1 MTPLRQ
7 TMKTKKP
14 TKRQKRRSR
23 TYPFW
28 KPLALLAVAGTLVF
42 GVYLGFL
49 YVQLGRTF
57 VQQSQFIPTRI
68 YSDVL
73 RITPPQPRG
82 FIIEQLK
89 NRGYEPKLTAELITF
104 EMHQVKYPLY
114 LVPEN
119 HPTIDAYGKKITL
132 KFETP
137 AAIAPLQTIEISG
150 HATPDLYLE
159 PELVA
164 TLSRP
169 AQSGE
174 QKADQN
180 EVREI
185 IKFDEVPNQ
194 VKTAIIAIEDQHFL
208 EHKGFDP
215 RGILRAIW
223 VNLKTRSF
231 AQGGSTI
238 TQQLVKNLTARR
250 GKNFFKKINE
260 VFLAILL
267 ELRFDKEQIF
277 ERYLNEVYLGQVGN
291 LEIHGVSEG
300 AKHFFGKRLEELNL
314 GEIAMMAGFIRG
326 PGFYSPYTHRPR
338 AVERQKLVLKKMVE
352 TGQLAEGEAKEAVK
366 MPIRLAPAQTASNK
380 APYFTDYAKAELIRL
395 LKDRVSEQEIPQS
408 GFHVFTTLD
417 VSLNSAA
424 QKAVA
429 EGVANLDKSVKQLPA
444 GMRLEGAL
452 ACMDQHTGFIRA
464 LVGGRSYGT
473 STFNRILNMKRQVG
487 STFKP
492 LVYLA
497 ALRKKFDKQGIPYT
511 PGYPMEDAPW
521 TIEYD
526 HGKQSWAPKNYEKEF
541 LGWIPLR
548 TSLAHSV
555 NTVTA
560 RLGYEVGLSN
570 IVQLAKELGVE
581 SELPA
586 FPSLSLGVAE
596 LSPIEL
602 LRIYGTIANHGVQEE
617 LTVIRGITQDDGTGY
632 ARFVFHPK
640 KVLETFEADLMT
652 DMLESVFTEG
662 TAHMA
667 RDLGYKN
674 AAAGKTGTTSHHRD
688 SWFAGYSPH
697 LTSVVWVGL
706 DEAPQLEELQEKAKK
721 KDKLLLTGATS
732 ALPIWVKYMNAALIR
747 QAPEGF
753 PPNPELIDVKLDRK
767 SGKLAASD
775 CPISE
780 VIPEKAIRGVETTSP
795 GCQKD
800 WPPSVPKTIE

>member
-1 MTPLRQ
+1 MR
-7 TMKTKKP
+7 KTIKK
-14 TKRQKRRSR
+14 RSSR
-23 TYPFW
+23 NKKLW
-28 KPLALLAVAGTLVF
+28 KPLALLALIGTALF

-49 YVQLGRTF
+49 YVQLGRSF

-68 YSDVL
+68 YSDIL
-73 RITPPQPRG
+73 RISQPQRRG
-82 FIIEQLK
+82 FILEQLK
-89 NRGYEPKLTAELITF
+89 NRGYEAKLAPESISF
-104 EMHQVKYPLY
+104 EMHQVNYPIY
-114 LVPEN
+114 LIPEN
-119 HPTIDAYGKKITL
+119 HPTIDAYGKKTIL

-137 AAIAPLQTIEISG
+137 AADAPLQSIEVG
-150 HATPDLYLE
+150 GRATPDLYLE

-169 AQSGE
+169 SQAGE
-174 QKADQN
+174 QKSDQN
-180 EVREI
+180 EVRDV
-185 IKFDEVPNQ
+185 IKFDEIPNH

-215 RGILRAIW
+215 RGILRAVW
-223 VNLKTRSF
+223 VNIKTRSL

-267 ELRFDKEQIF
+267 ELRFEKEQIL

-314 GEIAMMAGFIRG
+314 AEVALMAGFIRG
-326 PGFYSPYTHRPR
+326 PGFYSPYTHRAR
-338 AVERQKLVLKKMVE
+338 AIDRQKLVLKKMVE
-352 TGQLAEGEAKEAVK
+352 TGQLAEGEAKEALK

-395 LKDRVSEQEIPQS
+395 LKDRVSEQEIPQA
-408 GFHVFTTLD
+408 GFHVYTTLD
-417 VSLNSAA
+417 VPLNAAA

-429 EGVANLDKSVKQLPA
+429 DGVAHLDKALKLPP
-444 GMRLEGAL
+444 GLKLEGAL
-452 ACMDQHTGFIRA
+452 ASVDHHNGFIRA
-464 LVGGRSYGT
+464 LVGGRNYAA

-492 LVYLA
+492 LVFLA
-497 ALRKKFDKQGIPYT
+497 AIKKRTDVHGVPYT

-526 HGKQSWAPKNYEKEF
+526 NGKQNWSPKNYEKEF
-541 LGWIPLR
+541 LGWTSLR
-548 TSLAHSV
+548 TALAHSV

-560 RLGYEVGLSN
+560 KLGYEVGLSE
-570 IVQLAKELGVE
+570 IIQLAKGLGVE
-581 SELPA
+581 SDLPA
-586 FPSLSLGVAE
+586 VPSLSLGVAE

-602 LRIYGTIANHGVQEE
+602 LRIYGTLANHGLQEE

-640 KVLETFEADLMT
+640 KILESTEADLMT

-662 TAHMA
+662 TARTA

-688 SWFAGYSPH
+688 SWFAGYSPQ
-697 LTSVVWVGL
+697 LTTVVWVGL
-706 DEAPQLEELQEKAKK
+706 DEAPHLEELQEKGKK
-721 KDKLLLTGATS
+721 KTKLLLTGATS
-732 ALPIWVKYMNAALIR
+732 ALPIWVNFMNTALLR
-747 QAPEGF
+747 QPPEGF
-753 PPNPELIDVKLDRK
+753 PQNPDLVDVKLDRK
-767 SGKLAASD
+767 SGKLATSDSPASD
-775 CPISE
+775 VISE
-780 VIPEKAIRGVETTSP
+780 KVIRGTE
-795 GCQKD
+795 K
-800 WPPSVPKTIE
+800 